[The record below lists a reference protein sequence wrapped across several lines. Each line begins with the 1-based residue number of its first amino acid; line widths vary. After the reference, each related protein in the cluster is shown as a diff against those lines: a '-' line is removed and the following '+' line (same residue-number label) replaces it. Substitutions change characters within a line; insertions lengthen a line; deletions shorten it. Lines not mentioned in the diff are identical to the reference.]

1 VSLILVSLVMAF
13 VFGAII
19 GSFLN
24 VVIYRVPADLSIVSP
39 GSRCPSCE
47 TPIAWYDN
55 IPILSWLALGAQCR
69 SCKTPIAWRYPAVE
83 GATGFLSALLW
94 LKIAGAAMADLT
106 TFTPAPLLVDYAL
119 HMIFICLLVVIAMV
133 DLDHL
138 IIPHEF
144 TLPGIVIGVAS
155 PFILLKLYNE
165 LGVLQTWPP
174 VFPSTSIIGVFA
186 GGGII
191 VAIFLIYLTIR
202 GIPAVG
208 GGDVTL
214 MAMVGAW
221 LGWPGV
227 FFVLFAAS
235 IQGLIAAAFAHFTGV
250 SFIRDA
256 HDIFDE
262 DEAAE
267 AAAAADEA
275 AETPDTAEGK
285 AEGEAAGAEASA
297 AVEGAQEGEASAPA
311 EDAAAE
317 GADAPVE
324 AAPRKKPVVVVLE
337 DERPERPM
345 LPAIPFGPFIVLSTL
360 EHYFLGEFLPEGI
373 SMAALYML

>member
-1 VSLILVSLVMAF
+1 MSLILVSLVMAF